1 MNTHHVNLALAASAL
16 TLVACAGTSPSSSQT
31 QPQTVVTTPPP
42 EGSVPA
48 GSRMMVRMTQS
59 LNSGR
64 QGAGTRFTATL
75 EANLVDTDGTVV
87 AERGATVY
95 GQLAQAQSAGRL
107 AGRSEMTIILTDILI
122 DNQLVPIRTSSVQA
136 VSQQSS
142 GGGTARNVAAGAA
155 VGGIA
160 SGSSGARRGAAV
172 GLGVSALSRGG
183 QINIPA
189 GTILDF
195 QLGDHLVK

>member
-1 MNTHHVNLALAASAL
+1 
-16 TLVACAGTSPSSSQT
+16 
-31 QPQTVVTTPPP
+31 
-42 EGSVPA
+42 
-48 GSRMMVRMTQS
+48 MMVRMTQP

-75 EANLVDTDGTVV
+75 EANLVDTDGKVV

-107 AGRSEMTIILTDILI
+107 AGRSQMTMILTDILI
-122 DNQLVPIRTSSVQA
+122 DNTLVPVRTSSVQA

-142 GGGTARNVAAGAA
+142 GGSTVRNVGAGAA
-155 VGGIA
+155 IGGIA
-160 SGSSGARRGAAV
+160 GGSSGARRGAAI
-172 GLGVSALSRGG
+172 GLGGSALSRGG

-189 GTILDF
+189 GTILEF